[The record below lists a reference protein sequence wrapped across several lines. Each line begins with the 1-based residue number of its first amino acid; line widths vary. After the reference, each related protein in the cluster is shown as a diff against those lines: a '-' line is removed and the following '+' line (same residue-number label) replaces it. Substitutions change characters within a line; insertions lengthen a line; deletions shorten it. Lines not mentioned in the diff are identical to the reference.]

1 MNIHTHSHK
10 DSFTFIYSSIHTCSQ
25 SFSHPLRFTIYQTL
39 PSTFPLSACLSLS
52 LSPLPYSL
60 VYPCFISHTYSLLN
74 TYLYFL
80 PFALFLIYP
89 FSACTLF
96 LLHSHTLQTY
106 FHSLTP
112 TLIHLTLSLKY
123 CFTHPTLIYNLLLSY
138 TFHIYTG
145 ATYRGWFSYFYINVL
160 WNS

>member
-52 LSPLPYSL
+52 LSPSIFSGISMLYLSHILFVEHLPILS
-60 VYPCFISHTYSLLN
+60 
-74 TYLYFL
+74 

-145 ATYRGWFSYFYINVL
+145 ATYRG
-160 WNS
+160 